1 MTAIPFTLAPGA
13 NSDHDRIER
22 LLDICFGL
30 GRRAKTSYRLREGE
44 RAVDGL
50 SFVARA
56 GQVELA
62 GAISYW
68 RVFIGGRA
76 VPALLLGPL
85 AIHPNLQGQGIG
97 RALMRHTLEI
107 AKARG
112 ERLVLLVGDEPYYAR
127 VGFRRVPDGRMV
139 MPGYVDPDRFLYLE
153 LVEGALDDAMG
164 LVLSPSRLK
173 EKDEAR
179 LARRASPALAVPHEA
194 HKREQ
199 QRERDQRA
207 EQREPLD
214 FLDPV
219 AVVGLQP
226 KPA

>member
-44 RAVDGL
+44 GAVDGL

-68 RVFIGGRA
+68 RVFIGERA

-85 AIHPNLQGQGIG
+85 AVHPNLQGQGIG

-179 LARRASPALAVPHEA
+179 LARRA
-194 HKREQ
+194 
-199 QRERDQRA
+199 
-207 EQREPLD
+207 
-214 FLDPV
+214 
-219 AVVGLQP
+219 
-226 KPA
+226 

>member
-68 RVFIGGRA
+68 RVFIGERA

-85 AIHPNLQGQGIG
+85 AVHPNLQGQGIG
-97 RALMRHTLEI
+97 RASAMSPIMPASASAGSPTGGWSCRAMSIPTASSISSLSKGRSTTPWGWCCRR
-107 AKARG
+107 RG
-112 ERLVLLVGDEPYYAR
+112 
-127 VGFRRVPDGRMV
+127 
-139 MPGYVDPDRFLYLE
+139 
-153 LVEGALDDAMG
+153 
-164 LVLSPSRLK
+164 
-173 EKDEAR
+173 
-179 LARRASPALAVPHEA
+179 
-194 HKREQ
+194 
-199 QRERDQRA
+199 
-207 EQREPLD
+207 
-214 FLDPV
+214 
-219 AVVGLQP
+219 
-226 KPA
+226 